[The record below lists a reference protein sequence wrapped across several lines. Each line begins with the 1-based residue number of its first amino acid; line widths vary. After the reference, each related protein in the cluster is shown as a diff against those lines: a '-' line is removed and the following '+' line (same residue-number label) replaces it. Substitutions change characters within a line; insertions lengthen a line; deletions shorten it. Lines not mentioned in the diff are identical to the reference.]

1 MKKKE
6 PNNQIVIYQAKS
18 GALELRKDI
27 QKQTIWATQAE
38 MARVF
43 EVNPQ
48 AVTKHLKNIY
58 KEGELTKR
66 ATCSKVEQV
75 QKEGGRTVR
84 RIIEMYNLDAM
95 IAVGYRINSVVGT
108 KFRQW
113 ATKTLRQ
120 YIVDGY
126 AINKQ
131 RIASHYEQFLEAV
144 ETVKQLLPHGTAID
158 TGNVLELMNLFA
170 DTWFSLDAYDKG
182 TLVTRGATRKRVVLT
197 AEKLEENLAQLK
209 AVLRE
214 KGEDTKH
221 FGLERHRGGMA
232 GVVGNVMQ
240 SFGEKELYGSAEEK
254 AAHILYFMVKDHP
267 FVDGNKRSGA
277 YAFIWFLRSVNIL
290 DTTRLTPAAL
300 TALTILVAESDPR
313 EKEKMI
319 GLILTLISKRKL

>member
-1 MKKKE
+1 MKKKG

-18 GALELRKDI
+18 GALELRKDV
-27 QKQTIWATQAE
+27 QKQTIWATQAQIANLFDLE
-38 MARVF
+38 RSV
-43 EVNPQ
+43 
-48 AVTKHLKNIY
+48 VTKHIRNILKDN
-58 KEGELTKR
+58 ELDVDSVCANFAHTAEDGK
-66 ATCSKVEQV
+66 TYQV
-75 QKEGGRTVR
+75 QF
-84 RIIEMYNLDAM
+84 YNLDA
-95 IAVGYRINSVVGT
+95 ILAVGYRANSR
-108 KFRQW
+108 KAIQFRQW

-120 YIVDGY
+120 YIVEGY

-144 ETVKQLLPHGTAID
+144 ETVKQLLPHGAAID

-182 TLVTRGATRKRVVLT
+182 TLITKGVTRKRVALT

-232 GVVGNVMQ
+232 GIVGNVMQ
-240 SFGEKELYGSAEEK
+240 SFDGKDLYGSAEEK

-277 YAFIWFLRSVNIL
+277 YAFIWYLRNANIL